1 MIELTFTI
9 KTNSVNEALD
19 ALTEIYLRTEN
30 EELQKQC
37 EEYREKLAS
46 GAGENQGNKNVPHG
60 TRQPILHDDA
70 DKERSD
76 ENNDPECI
84 NLGDT

>member
-9 KTNSVNEALD
+9 KTNTTNEALD

-30 EELQKQC
+30 EELQRQC

-46 GAGENQGNKNVPHG
+46 GAGDDQGNKDVPHG
-60 TRQPILHDDA
+60 TKSEVLHDDA

-76 ENNDPECI
+76 ENNEK
-84 NLGDT
+84 